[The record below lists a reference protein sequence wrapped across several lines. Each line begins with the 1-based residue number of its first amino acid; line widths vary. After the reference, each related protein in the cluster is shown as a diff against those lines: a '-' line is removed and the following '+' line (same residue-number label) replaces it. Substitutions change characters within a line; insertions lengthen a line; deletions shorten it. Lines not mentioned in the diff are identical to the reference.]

1 MKLAPTLRSFCKR
14 NKALAIAF
22 ACSIILL
29 VRHSDIPYPF
39 EPPFLIEVLFTAPA
53 NQFQRSLGAFLDAF
67 ASAYATSLI
76 FYYLVDFAPKEA
88 KERNALCALKD
99 MVGTLISYSNDLIS
113 LLLYLGPKDT
123 QNDIEKTDASLNEIA
138 FKNEVLYCRTSNQ
151 AIREQSGSDMT
162 SLIPYSNAR
171 VTLENIKLSLRQIT
185 ESPMFSDAPWKL
197 VGAITAVLQ
206 SDLIN
211 SMHFDFSAN
220 QIPSQGISFVFKPNS
235 LSAFVE
241 SIEALSAFSDKAEAR
256 DVYTDASKEEIDKFV
271 KSLDG
276 TLASFISEYPEAM
289 SAMRSFSKNEGPNNR
304 NHKQGGND
312 LD

>member
-1 MKLAPTLRSFCKR
+1 MKIAPTLQSFCKR
-14 NKALAIAF
+14 NKSLAITF
-22 ACSIILL
+22 ACSIMLL

-39 EPPFLIEVLFTAPA
+39 EPPFLIKALFTAPA

-67 ASAYATSLI
+67 ASAYATSLV

-88 KERNALCALKD
+88 KERNALRALRD
-99 MVGTLISYSNDLIS
+99 MVDALISYSNDLIS

-123 QNDIEKTDASLNEIA
+123 QNDIEKTDAALNEIA

-151 AIREQSGSDMT
+151 TIREQSGSDMT
-162 SLIPYSNAR
+162 NLIPYRDAEAA
-171 VTLENIKLSLRQIT
+171 VENIKLSLKQIT
-185 ESPMFSDAPWKL
+185 ESPMFSDAPWEL
-197 VGAITAVLQ
+197 IGAITAVLQ
-206 SDLIN
+206 SDLI
-211 SMHFDFSAN
+211 SSLHFDFSAD
-220 QIPSQGISFVFKPNS
+220 QIPSPGINFVFKPNS

-241 SIEALSAFSDKAEAR
+241 SVEALSTFSDTAEAR

-271 KSLDG
+271 KYQG
-276 TLASFISEYPEAM
+276 GVLASFISEYPEAI
-289 SAMRSFSKNEGPNNR
+289 SAMRSFSQNEGPNSR